1 MIRGA
6 IIAAVTLGIPLD
18 VWGLSLNMPGAAEE
32 VATQLSRHDSY
43 FLPTSPF
50 SNGTL
55 DGVVAEGIVRQTA
68 WKIDEDKMTTLQIL
82 APLRQS
88 LQDQGFEAL
97 YECEAQVCG
106 GFDFRYQI
114 ELLPEPDM
122 HVNLSDFRYL
132 SAKKGDGPNREYIG
146 LVVSRSTKTGFVQ
159 LTQISGLDRSA
170 PVTTSTK
177 APPPQTAPALAG
189 PIGELLETL
198 GHATLDDLL
207 FKTGSSEL
215 GDETFVSLENLA
227 QYLTARPDRQVK
239 LVGHTDASGSL
250 EGNVTLSKRRA
261 SAVASRLVE
270 KYGVSP
276 DQVSS
281 DGVGFLAPRA
291 SNLSEEGRT
300 LNRRVEVILT
310 STQ

>member
-6 IIAAVTLGIPLD
+6 IIAVAGLGVPLD
-18 VWGLSLNMPGAAEE
+18 VWGLSLNMPGGAEE
-32 VATQLSRHDSY
+32 VATSISRDDSY

-68 WKIDEDKMTTLQIL
+68 WKIDEDTMTTLQIL
-82 APLRQS
+82 APLRQD
-88 LQDQGFEAL
+88 LQDLGFEPL

-132 SAKKGDGPNREYIG
+132 SAKKGDGTSTEYVG
-146 LVVSRSTKTGFVQ
+146 LVVSRSTKTGFIQ
-159 LTQISGLDRSA
+159 LTQISASDRSV
-170 PVTTSTK
+170 PFTTSTK

-189 PIGELLETL
+189 PIGELLEST

-215 GDETFVSLENLA
+215 GDDSFASLENLA

-261 SAVASRLVE
+261 SAVAARLVE
-270 KYGVSP
+270 TYGVSP

-291 SNLSEEGRT
+291 SNLTEDGRT

>member
-1 MIRGA
+1 VIRHA
-6 IIAAVTLGIPLD
+6 IIAAATLGIPLD
-18 VWGLSLNMPGAAEE
+18 VWGLSLNMPGTAEV
-32 VATQLSRHDSY
+32 VATQVSRDDSY

-50 SNGTL
+50 NNGTL

-68 WKIDEDKMTTLQIL
+68 WKIDEDNMTTLQIL

-122 HVNLSDFRYL
+122 HVNLSDFRYF
-132 SAKKGDGPNREYIG
+132 SAKMGDGPSADYIG

-170 PVTTSTK
+170 PFTTSTK
-177 APPPQTAPALAG
+177 APPAQTAPALAG
-189 PIGELLETL
+189 PIGELLETT

-215 GDETFVSLENLA
+215 GDEPFASLQNLA

-261 SAVASRLVE
+261 SAVAARLVDT
-270 KYGVSP
+270 YGVSP
-276 DQVSS
+276 DQVTS

-291 SNLSEEGRT
+291 SNLSDAGRT

>member
-1 MIRGA
+1 MIRSA
-6 IIAAVTLGIPLD
+6 IIAVAVLGIPLD

-32 VATQLSRHDSY
+32 VASQVSRDDSY
-43 FLPTSPF
+43 FLPTAPF
-50 SNGTL
+50 SNGAL
-55 DGVVAEGIVRQTA
+55 DGVVAEGVVRQTA
-68 WKIDEDKMTTLQIL
+68 WKIDEDGMTTLQIL
-82 APLRQS
+82 APLRQD
-88 LQDQGFEAL
+88 LLNEGFTAL

-132 SAKKGDGPNREYIG
+132 AAKKGDGAIAEYVG

-159 LTQISGLDRSA
+159 LTQISRLDRSA
-170 PVTTSTK
+170 SFTTSTK
-177 APPPQTAPALAG
+177 APPPQTALALAG
-189 PIGELLETL
+189 PIGALLETA

-215 GDETFVSLENLA
+215 GDEAFSSLENLA

-250 EGNVTLSKRRA
+250 DNNISLSKRRA
-261 SAVASRLVE
+261 SAVAARLVE

-276 DQVSS
+276 DQVSA

-291 SNLSEEGRT
+291 SNLSEDGRT